1 VPRQSLAHLLFM
13 ARTCIAAVVLTALAV
28 TCIGTMSS
36 DDVAGRRLG
45 GWRRRRRALADARAL
60 HNDTAARLPEVAA
73 QLESTAATLRMLGRP
88 QLDDARCHTRP
99 HTGYSG
105 DGAAVWGLNF
115 KLRDAG
121 ECCAACKAHQ
131 AVCSVADSQ
140 GKSWWPDRPELRCGR
155 NIKQACTIWTF
166 CPQERCFAFDIHKHT
181 FGECWLKFQND
192 LAPTMPAGPSKVA
205 IKDAH
210 FGRQVYPEVMRHAPR
225 KIWPWPVAEKVWE
238 GPMPQYVP
246 WTSGVVADASVE
258 VSSGPP
264 NDRWKERWCK
274 KHGPCDGESF

>member
-1 VPRQSLAHLLFM
+1 M

-121 ECCAACKAHQ
+121 ECCDACKAHQ
-131 AVCSVADSQ
+131 AVCSAADSQ
-140 GKSWWPDRPELRCGR
+140 GKTWWPDRPELRCGK
-155 NIKQACTIWTF
+155 NAKQACTIWTF

-181 FGECWLKFQND
+181 FGECWVCAAPPCMRDLLLRAPRATDRSTRAHACGVPSQLKFQND
-192 LAPTMPAGPSKVA
+192 LAPTMPAGP
-205 IKDAH
+205 
-210 FGRQVYPEVMRHAPR
+210 
-225 KIWPWPVAEKVWE
+225 
-238 GPMPQYVP
+238 MP
-246 WTSGVVADASVE
+246 
-258 VSSGPP
+258 
-264 NDRWKERWCK
+264 
-274 KHGPCDGESF
+274 H